1 MSAEEPQLRQR
12 KHSDRKEVIGDL
24 RADAE
29 VQLKRFIETN
39 GHFSLVRNFHLA
51 DAFTVMN
58 GFCGAQS
65 LYMSARFL
73 VTSHPRYM
81 WYALWLP
88 VAGAL
93 FDYLDGKIA
102 RWRRS
107 SSMLGQELDSLAD
120 LVSFGVAPTV
130 AAFALG
136 MREPLDTLVMTV
148 FVCAGIAR
156 LARYAARRGLSADWE
171 AAKASDEEMLV
182 NSLSMMLPFS
192 PEEKQA
198 LLESPTLSDRR
209 EMLDG
214 LLEFALRGGDDEET
228 IQ

>member
-1 MSAEEPQLRQR
+1 MPRAVDLPASVPLLPLSGAILLPRTRLPLHIFEPRYLQMVEDVLKTPQRMIAMIQPVDAGHQRLSQIGCAGRIVSFTELDDNRLMIALRAVSR
-12 KHSDRKEVIGDL
+12 FRLVEVEQGFSPYLRGRLDWAGFEGDL
-24 RADAE
+24 TSRPE
-29 VQLKRFIETN
+29 TLK
-39 GHFSLVRNFHLA
+39 
-51 DAFTVMN
+51 
-58 GFCGAQS
+58 GAHDRQ
-65 LYMSARFL
+65 
-73 VTSHPRYM
+73 
-81 WYALWLP
+81 AL
-88 VAGAL
+88 
-93 FDYLDGKIA
+93 
-102 RWRRS
+102 
-107 SSMLGQELDSLAD
+107 
-120 LVSFGVAPTV
+120 
-130 AAFALG
+130 
-136 MREPLDTLVMTV
+136 
-148 FVCAGIAR
+148 IAR